1 MDAQKHEN
9 KEKLSLKKSFSLIA
23 CKLIIRKNL
32 AEGAHIKEWDYYT
45 PSGEFRVDGDGSPTL
60 LNCMMYKIVNHIP
73 QISPVVKVVS
83 YKLYLRWIYFVHSP
97 NQTLP
102 RILHKRKQQPHGAN
116 KTLSALK
123 EPI

>member
-1 MDAQKHEN
+1 M
-9 KEKLSLKKSFSLIA
+9 LLGKKWQVKTELG
-23 CKLIIRKNL
+23 KM
-32 AEGAHIKEWDYYT
+32 
-45 PSGEFRVDGDGSPTL
+45 L
-60 LNCMMYKIVNHIP
+60 LGKMLLGKMLLGKKWQVKTELVNHIP

-83 YKLYLRWIYFVHSP
+83 DKLYLRWIYFVHSP